1 MKKLSALQAAMIETA
16 VSHYSAQ
23 SKKEIREIERSGC
36 TPAMTEAFID
46 QQLAEA
52 MQVVKAMTTGWVHI
66 KDIK

>member
-16 VSHYSAQ
+16 VGRHSVQ
-23 SKKEIREIERSGC
+23 LKKEIREIERTGC
-36 TPAMTEAFID
+36 TPAISEAFVD

-52 MQVVKAMTTGWVHI
+52 MTIIKAMTTGWVYI

>member
-16 VSHYSAQ
+16 IGHYSAQ
-23 SKKEIREIERSGC
+23 VKKEIREIERSGC
-36 TPAMTEAFID
+36 TPATTAEFID

>member
-1 MKKLSALQAAMIETA
+1 MKKLSAFQAAMIETA
-16 VSHYSAQ
+16 VGRHSVQ
-23 SKKEIREIERSGC
+23 LKKEIREIERTGC

>member
-52 MQVVKAMTTGWVHI
+52 MSVVKAMTTNWVHI